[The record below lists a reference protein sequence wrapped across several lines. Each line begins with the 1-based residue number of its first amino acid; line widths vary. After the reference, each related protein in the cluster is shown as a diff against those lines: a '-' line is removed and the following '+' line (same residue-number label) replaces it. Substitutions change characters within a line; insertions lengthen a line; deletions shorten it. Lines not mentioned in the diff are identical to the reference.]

1 MCNKKSFIHSSYENF
16 SDIRSTIMCIYM
28 KNEKYLS
35 MFNHSVSTPFDVI
48 YGYYYTMYDFSFT
61 CNVVS
66 YTHIF
71 YIYLIK
77 RIDIHT
83 HKCVLMMRNFETILS
98 CKILFLVHA

>member
-1 MCNKKSFIHSSYENF
+1 MYTWGNK
-16 SDIRSTIMCIYM
+16 
-28 KNEKYLS
+28 KYLS

-61 CNVVS
+61 YNVVS

-77 RIDIHT
+77 GINIHT
-83 HKCVLMMRNFETILS
+83 HVF
-98 CKILFLVHA
+98 

>member
-1 MCNKKSFIHSSYENF
+1 MRTQISEAQLCVY
-16 SDIRSTIMCIYM
+16 IYM
-28 KNEKYLS
+28 ENEKYLS

-61 CNVVS
+61 HNVVS

-77 RIDIHT
+77 RINIHT
-83 HKCVLMMRNFETILS
+83 HRCVLMCVIL
-98 CKILFLVHA
+98 K